1 MHQVPTQNLCKKPT
15 VPVQFLV
22 CGYVHNAAQYCMKKL
37 VLSDKS
43 CRSTTFELFS
53 GTRRSES
60 PAPDGPQGPQEDSVI
75 KQTLDLFLQ
84 VADQRFREV
93 TKKALFD

>member
-1 MHQVPTQNLCKKPT
+1 MCKKT
-15 VPVQFLV
+15 IVPVKFLV

-43 CRSTTFELFS
+43 CRSTMFELFS

-60 PAPDGPQGPQEDSVI
+60 PAPDGPLGPQGPQEDSVI

-93 TKKALFD
+93 TNKAIFD